1 MLAHR
6 LAQAVQRAD
15 DDELSSVLRARHA
28 QYLRNLSRTSQA
40 SSSSSPSLLPWMN
53 DDNARVS
60 TCPVRPPALPPCL
73 RAEGGTP
80 LLSLTMMQCRIEGA
94 TMLQAAGQERHASI
108 ALNEAT
114 LSAVRDSKDPLPDI
128 SALHEAW
135 YTHQILRLPPKVL
148 EQALSISV

>member
-1 MLAHR
+1 
-6 LAQAVQRAD
+6 
-15 DDELSSVLRARHA
+15 
-28 QYLRNLSRTSQA
+28 
-40 SSSSSPSLLPWMN
+40 
-53 DDNARVS
+53 
-60 TCPVRPPALPPCL
+60 
-73 RAEGGTP
+73 
-80 LLSLTMMQCRIEGA
+80 
-94 TMLQAAGQERHASI
+94 MLQAAGQERHASI